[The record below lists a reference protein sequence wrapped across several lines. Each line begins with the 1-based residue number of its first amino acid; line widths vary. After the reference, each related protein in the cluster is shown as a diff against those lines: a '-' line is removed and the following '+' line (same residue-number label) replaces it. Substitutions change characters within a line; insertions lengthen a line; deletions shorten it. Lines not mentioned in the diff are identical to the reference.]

1 MQQITLKLS
10 CLIQYTLFHIVSEG
24 QESEATQ
31 LCGSESKFL
40 MRLQLSHRYG
50 SSQLRAGELVS
61 NFIHV
66 AVDKEGSGP
75 QQVSLSVEL
84 T

>member
-1 MQQITLKLS
+1 
-10 CLIQYTLFHIVSEG
+10 
-24 QESEATQ
+24 
-31 LCGSESKFL
+31 
-40 MRLQLSHRYG
+40 MRLQLSRGDG

-66 AVDKEGSGP
+66 AVDKKGSGP